1 MREPPS
7 RFRRYWR
14 LYRTSS
20 GNPIIRDELKALSAG
35 TYANMVSAMD
45 EVVDVGLRASKPLR
59 GEIRQI
65 EADGDHGTT
74 YRLLFAVD
82 GRRRQMLLALVSFN
96 KKTQK
101 TPPRFIDLAEVR
113 LGDWRSR
120 REVHE
125 ATSRSSTRT

>member
-1 MREPPS
+1 MRGAPS
-7 RFRRYWR
+7 RFRRHWR
-14 LYRTSS
+14 LYRTGG
-20 GNPIIRDELKALSAG
+20 GNPVIRDELKALTAG
-35 TYANMVSAMD
+35 TYANIVAAMD
-45 EVVDVGLRASKPLR
+45 EVVDVGLRVSKPLR

-65 EADGDHGTT
+65 AADGDHGTS
-74 YRLLFAVD
+74 YRILFAVD

-101 TPPRFIDLAEVR
+101 TPPRFIDLAEAR

-125 ATSRSSTRT
+125 AESRPGTGP